1 MIGIIYGLVSLRYFS
16 ELIHIMSRGKEG
28 NMPRAKPLCPFTDK
42 FCTSCKALFTSA
54 PGEKSVSKLRGCQ
67 LVEKAASK

>member
-1 MIGIIYGLVSLRYFS
+1 
-16 ELIHIMSRGKEG
+16 
-28 NMPRAKPLCPFTDK
+28 MPRAKPLCPFTDK